1 MCQRTRV
8 RIEYHFYKNQ
18 NTNVSDRAAG
28 SGVGGA
34 SGVDDIVPRPHAV
47 PDAPTALASV
57 IQRLVDE

>member
-18 NTNVSDRAAG
+18 NTNVSDRSAG
-28 SGVGGA
+28 SGEGGA
-34 SGVDDIVPRPHAV
+34 SRGPIVPRPHAV